1 MMNSRAAVS
10 TFGEPSFTVTC
21 PTSAPSSEHDVGVAC
36 PAHADAGCTEPAL
49 PACRIGGE
57 VQRGGR
63 AECQHLVDS
72 LPVNWCP
79 AVEHVD
85 AEHVSDG
92 PGVRADS
99 HVSKSTRPPS
109 RCDHLSQSSGG
120 EDAGGRPVLRCNP
133 IPRLALG
140 DVGSAAGDH
149 LDQALPGEHPDGRR
163 GRLVPSARPAALRA
177 SAGRHQLL
185 ISGAPRSAMAGRC
198 SRRTIPGA
206 VRAGHH
212 PARQRRHDR
221 TMRALRPR
229 FPAPDRRHA
238 DRSRR
243 RRTPL
248 PWRRAATRRGHR
260 SRPGC
265 WCGAG

>member
-92 PGVRADS
+92 PGGS
-99 HVSKSTRPPS
+99 RPRSGVNETTGVGSPS
-109 RCDHLSQSSGG
+109 RATNSSK
-120 EDAGGRPVLRCNP
+120 ERTYTRACSSIAYRPYPPPHRRPV
-133 IPRLALG
+133 RL
-140 DVGSAAGDH
+140 
-149 LDQALPGEHPDGRR
+149 
-163 GRLVPSARPAALRA
+163 
-177 SAGRHQLL
+177 
-185 ISGAPRSAMAGRC
+185 
-198 SRRTIPGA
+198 
-206 VRAGHH
+206 
-212 PARQRRHDR
+212 
-221 TMRALRPR
+221 
-229 FPAPDRRHA
+229 
-238 DRSRR
+238 
-243 RRTPL
+243 
-248 PWRRAATRRGHR
+248 
-260 SRPGC
+260 
-265 WCGAG
+265 